1 MLCRFAAI
9 TLLTST
15 LFAQSTQ
22 PDPKSAPTATLK
34 ANTQLVIVDVTI
46 TDSHHQPIHNLK
58 ASDFVVLEDNVSQT
72 IKAFEEHASIK
83 EPAKEPAKPLQPPSL
98 PPGVFTNFS
107 PVPAKETLNVLLL
120 DTLNTP
126 LRDQAFVR
134 AQIKQ
139 YLKSAPGG
147 TRIAIFGLATR
158 LYLLQGFTSNPDIL
172 RAAVDEKGTSKASPV
187 LNDTVGGG
195 NGAVPLSQQY
205 DEGFGGLG
213 DTRVAAV
220 VVDLKQFEAEQQSY
234 QLQLR
239 ARYTLGALNQLARY
253 LSGLQGRKNL
263 IWFSGSF
270 PINILP
276 DGELIRPFAVV
287 ADSEDEFR
295 ATVNL
300 LSRSQVAVYPVDARG
315 LVGSPTLSAANSIN
329 TSLNGSYARNPAN
342 FGKDENRFYN
352 QMADDHSTM
361 LRMAEQT
368 GGHAF
373 INTNDLSRA
382 VSDVVDAGSN
392 YYTIAYSPANTKWDG
407 RYRKIQ
413 VRTLQNGLNLAYRR
427 GYYADD
433 PQTSR
438 RNSTSAAAAETTNS
452 FDPMHAAMMHGAPDP
467 TQIIFQVRAV
477 PASASTEDKLAPG
490 TAAGPDP
497 SKMKP
502 PYRRYNLIFAADPR
516 HIHFTQS
523 AEGKYVGQI
532 QFVTLVY
539 DQDGQLI
546 ARAGN
551 EVRTELPASEYVALF
566 RGGLHFVQQISVPDK
581 GNFYL
586 RIGVHDMDGDHLG
599 AVEFPVAAVRSLPPE
614 SIAGTQSGSTH

>member
-1 MLCRFAAI
+1 MLCRSAAI
-9 TLLTST
+9 TLLTSA
-15 LFAQSTQ
+15 LFAQSSQ
-22 PDPKSAPTATLK
+22 PDSKSSTTPTLR
-34 ANTQLVIVDVTI
+34 ANTQLVIVDVAV

-58 ASDFVVLEDNVSQT
+58 ASDFVVLEDNVSQN
-72 IKAFEEHASIK
+72 IKAFEEHASAK
-83 EPAKEPAKPLQPPSL
+83 VPATESAKPLQIPSL
-98 PPGVFTNFS
+98 PPRVFTNYS

-126 LRDQAFVR
+126 LRDQVFVR

-139 YLKSAPGG
+139 YLKNAPAG

-172 RAAVDEKGTSKASPV
+172 RAAVDEKNSSKASPV
-187 LNDTVGGG
+187 LNDAVGGG

-213 DTRVAAV
+213 DKQVTAV
-220 VVDLKQFEAEQQSY
+220 VADLKQFEAEQQSY

-276 DGELIRPFAVV
+276 DGDLKNPFAIV
-287 ADSEDEFR
+287 ASSEDEFR

-300 LSRSQVAVYPVDARG
+300 LARSQVAVYPVDARG

-342 FGKDENRFYN
+342 FGKDENRFYE

-382 VSDVVDAGSN
+382 VSDVVENGSN

-413 VRTLQNGLNLAYRR
+413 VRMPQQGFNLAYRR
-427 GYYADD
+427 GYYADA
-433 PQTSR
+433 PQASR
-438 RNSTSAAAAETTNS
+438 RSSAVTAIQPTNQY
-452 FDPMHAAMMHGAPDP
+452 DPIRAAMMHGAPDP
-467 TQIIFQVRAV
+467 TQIIFQVRVV
-477 PASASTEDKLAPG
+477 PASSSTEDKLAPG
-490 TAAGPDP
+490 TAAGPDS
-497 SKMKP
+497 SKLKP
-502 PYRRYNLIFAADPR
+502 PYRRYNIIFAADPR

-523 AEGKYVGQI
+523 AEGNYIGQI
-532 QFVTLVY
+532 QFVTFVY
-539 DQDGQLI
+539 DQDGQFI
-546 ARAGN
+546 TRAGN
-551 EVRTELPASEYVALF
+551 EVHTNLPSSEYAALF

-581 GNFYL
+581 GNFSF
-586 RIGVHDMDGDHLG
+586 RIGVHDMDGDQVG
-599 AVEFPVAAVRSLPPE
+599 AVELPVAAVRNLPPE
-614 SIAGTQSGSTH
+614 SIGGAQSGSTH